1 MLGTHGGL
9 RDLFPDFP
17 YVSAK
22 RRRKSLL
29 RATLH
34 GTRVYAL
41 SRNCC
46 SLSCR
51 RDNLANFVINT
62 FGSLSGFY
70 QLVKSVSRVFIPFL
84 FYFIVSSR
92 VIDQQIKVETEMRET
107 RVNVKILNEDS
118 IVILLPFVFFPR
130 NCVTDEKTTK
140 GESILL
146 REEGERGFDERL
158 G

>member
-1 MLGTHGGL
+1 M
-9 RDLFPDFP
+9 
-17 YVSAK
+17 
-22 RRRKSLL
+22 
-29 RATLH
+29 
-34 GTRVYAL
+34 
-41 SRNCC
+41 
-46 SLSCR
+46 
-51 RDNLANFVINT
+51 
-62 FGSLSGFY
+62 
-70 QLVKSVSRVFIPFL
+70 SRVFIPFL

-92 VIDQQIKVETEMRET
+92 VIDQIKVEAEMRET

-118 IVILLPFVFFPR
+118 IAILLPFVFFPR